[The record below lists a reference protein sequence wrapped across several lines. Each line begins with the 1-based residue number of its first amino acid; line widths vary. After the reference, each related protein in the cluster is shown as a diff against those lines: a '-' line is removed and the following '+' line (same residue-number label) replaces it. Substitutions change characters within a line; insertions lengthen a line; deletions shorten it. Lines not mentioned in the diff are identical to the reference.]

1 MVQPIVEMLLHSLE
15 TLQFAIKMHFP
26 ARSAH
31 VTKPGRHKCQG
42 DITLCVGFGEKR
54 SPCWGLPQPRT
65 GAGAGG

>member
-54 SPCWGLPQPRT
+54 SP
-65 GAGAGG
+65 